1 MSTRFVWPVRV
12 YYEDTDFGGVVY
24 YVNYLK
30 FMERART
37 EYLRHLGI
45 NQVELRRQKNWIF
58 VVTDTSI
65 QFKQPARFEDM
76 LYVTAEVVE
85 VKRVKM
91 CFRQEIFRGSENGDL
106 LTTAMVG
113 AACIDADTLRP
124 QRLPEQIVNSG
135 V

>member
-1 MSTRFVWPVRV
+1 MSRFVWPIRV

-45 NQVELRRQKNWIF
+45 SQVELRRQKNWIF
-58 VVTDTSI
+58 VVTDTTI
-65 QFKQPARFEDM
+65 QYKQPAKFEDM

-91 CFRQEIFRGSENGDL
+91 CFKQEIFRGSIDGDL

-124 QRLPEQIVNSG
+124 QRLPEQIMNSG